1 MSATVTTLVIQAAIL
16 ALFAIAA
23 LFLRG
28 RSARRVRA
36 YFAREGPVL
45 RVRRVGAVSAFIGRR
60 RIQEFRVQVRNADG
74 VVVTHAAELEGWGP
88 VRRLW

>member
-1 MSATVTTLVIQAAIL
+1 MSSTLTPLIAQAAIL
-16 ALFAIAA
+16 TIFVIAA

-28 RSARRVRA
+28 QSVRRVRA
-36 YFAREGPVL
+36 YFAREGTVL
-45 RVRRVGAVSAFIGRR
+45 RVRRVGALSAFMDRR

-74 VVVTHAAELEGWGP
+74 AVVTHAAELEGWGP